1 MATVANHEAES
12 LPIPGE
18 LSVKVDCLS
27 FSQVPHTTKL
37 FLDFLSYSPKVRD
50 FYPSSPN
57 ISDWV
62 SRQTPVERYDSARRQ
77 RVSDVLAR
85 QNRSWNSNPK
95 SLANIERL
103 RVGASAVVTGQQV
116 GLFGGPFF
124 SLLKALTAVKHAEE
138 ATATGVD
145 SVPIFWLATNDHD
158 LAEVNH
164 TTILASEGLR
174 EIATPSRGADDAPVG
189 TVTFGPEIEE
199 VVKSAI
205 DVLGPVPAMDLLR
218 ESYRPG
224 ETLGSAFARLFSALF
239 GEFGVILMDPTDAE
253 LQSIAQPIYK
263 AAIERAH
270 EIDEALLARGKE
282 LESAGYHQQVKVT
295 PSSTLLFAIKDGAR
309 IPVHRRVNGS
319 DATSEFLINDE
330 KFSKEQMLRRIADK
344 PDDFSPNVL
353 LRPIVQDHLLPTL
366 AYTGGSAEVAYFAQV
381 GVVYEKLLGQVT
393 PIVPRFS
400 ATVVE
405 PKAKSL
411 LERYHLEVT
420 DAFRG
425 EDALREKAAVSTL
438 PDELQGAFD
447 SAAQSLE
454 QSFSNVKNALN
465 RLDKTLVEAADNAA
479 SKMQHQLE
487 SLRARA
493 ARAELRQSE
502 VIGRHAQQLSNSLFP
517 NKVLQEREIGAIYF
531 LARYG
536 VEFLQTLHDTLQSSC
551 HDHQIVTFD

>member
-1 MATVANHEAES
+1 MATVANHEADC
-12 LPIPGE
+12 LPTPGE

-27 FSQVPHTTKL
+27 FTHIPHSTKL
-37 FLDFLSYSPKVRD
+37 FLDFLSYSPKVRS

-62 SRQTPVERYDSARRQ
+62 TQQTPGKRYDSARRQ
-77 RVSDVLAR
+77 RVSDALAR
-85 QNRSWNSNPK
+85 QNRSWNASPK

-103 RVGASAVVTGQQV
+103 RAGASAVVTGQQV

-138 ATATGVD
+138 ATSAGVD
-145 SVPIFWLATNDHD
+145 AVPIFWLATNDHD

-164 TTILASEGLR
+164 TAILSSEGLR
-174 EIATPSRGADDAPVG
+174 EVATPSRGVDDAPVG

-224 ETLGSAFARLFSALF
+224 ETLGSAFARLFTALF
-239 GEFGVILMDPTDAE
+239 GEFGVILMDPSDAE
-253 LQSIAQPIYK
+253 LHSIAQPIYT

-295 PSSTLLFAIKDGAR
+295 PSSTLLFILKDGAR
-309 IPVHRRVNGS
+309 IPIHRRVNGNN
-319 DATSEFLINDE
+319 ALEFLIKDE
-330 KFSKEQMLRRIADK
+330 KLSQDQLLRHIAEK
-344 PDDFSPNVL
+344 PNDFSPNVL

-381 GVVYEKLLGQVT
+381 GVVYEKLLGHVT

-411 LERYHLEVT
+411 LDRYHLELK

-425 EDALREKAAVSTL
+425 EDALREKAAASTL

-447 SAAQSLE
+447 RAAQSLE
-454 QSFSNVKNALN
+454 KSLDDVKSALI
-465 RLDKTLVEAADNAA
+465 RLDKTLVEATDNAA

-517 NKVLQEREIGAIYF
+517 NRVLQEREVGAIYF

>member
-1 MATVANHEAES
+1 MATVANHEAEC
-12 LPIPGE
+12 LPTPGE

-27 FSQVPHTTKL
+27 FTQVPHTAKL

-57 ISDWV
+57 ICDGV
-62 SRQTPVERYDSARRQ
+62 SRQTPEKRYDSARRE
-77 RVSDVLAR
+77 RVSDVLER
-85 QNRSWNSNPK
+85 QNRSWSASAK

-103 RVGASAVVTGQQV
+103 RAGASAVVTGQQV

-138 ATATGVD
+138 ARAAGVD
-145 SVPIFWLATNDHD
+145 AVPIFWLATNDHD

-164 TTILASEGLR
+164 TTILSSEGLR
-174 EIATPSRGADDAPVG
+174 KIATPSRSVDDAPVG

-239 GEFGVILMDPTDAE
+239 GEFGVVLMDPSDAD
-253 LQSIAQPIYK
+253 LHSIAHPIYA

-295 PSSTLLFAIKDGAR
+295 PSSTLLFAMKDGAR

-319 DATSEFLINDE
+319 DATSEFLIKDE

-381 GVVYEKLLGQVT
+381 GVVYEKLLGKVT
-393 PIVPRFS
+393 PILPRFS

-411 LERYHLEVT
+411 LERYHLELT

-425 EDALREKAAVSTL
+425 EDALREKAAASTL

-447 SAAQSLE
+447 RAAQSLE
-454 QSFSNVKNALN
+454 QSFSNVKDALT

-517 NKVLQEREIGAIYF
+517 NKVLQEREIGAVYF

-551 HDHQIVTFD
+551 HDHQVVTFD